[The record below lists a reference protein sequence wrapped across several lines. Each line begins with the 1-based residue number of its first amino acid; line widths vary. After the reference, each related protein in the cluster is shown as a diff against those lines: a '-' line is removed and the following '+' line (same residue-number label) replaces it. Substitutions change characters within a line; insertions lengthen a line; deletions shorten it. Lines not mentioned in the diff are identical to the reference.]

1 MIDNQ
6 NEIYSVK
13 IRAGSRT
20 YFLNVKEDKNGE
32 LYLVIKESK
41 QSQDGNDVHRV
52 MVFEEDFSKF
62 ISGMKET
69 LEFIKKNQA
78 NRKIMD
84 QNDDFDQ
91 DNIVMNIDN
100 NSDIEQVKVVAN
112 PDISS
117 DISEIIA

>member
-1 MIDNQ
+1 
-6 NEIYSVK
+6 
-13 IRAGSRT
+13 
-20 YFLNVKEDKNGE
+20 
-32 LYLVIKESK
+32 
-41 QSQDGNDVHRV
+41 